1 MLAVI
6 SPAKNLD
13 YASPLVTV
21 RYSQPEFLDDAEE
34 LIEQLKLLA
43 PEEVGELMKLSK
55 KLSILNA
62 NRYQS
67 WRRPMTPADARPAIL
82 AFNGDVYVGL
92 DAKSLSETDFSYAQ
106 DHLRILSGLY
116 GLLKPLDLMQPYRLE
131 MGTPLV
137 TGRGAN
143 LYAFWGDKITQ
154 AVNNAVEQQDC
165 SVLVNLASSE
175 YSKSIRLDRLEA
187 TVVTPQFKDEKNG
200 RYKTISFF
208 AKKAR
213 GMMAAYL
220 IKNRI
225 ESPQGLTGFR
235 AAGYRFSEEESAE
248 NTPVF
253 LRDEVVRKH
262 L

>member
-1 MLAVI
+1 MLTVI

-13 YASPLVTV
+13 YASPLVTG
-21 RYSQPEFLDDAEE
+21 RYTQPEFLDDAEE

-43 PEEVGELMKLSK
+43 PEAIGDLMKLSE

-67 WRRPMTPADARPAIL
+67 WQRPFTPDDARPAIL
-82 AFNGDVYVGL
+82 AFNGDVYAGL
-92 DAKSLSETDFSYAQ
+92 DAKSLSEAEFSFAQ
-106 DHLRILSGLY
+106 RHLRILSGLY

-131 MGTPLV
+131 MGTALV
-137 TGRGAN
+137 TDRGNN

-154 AVNNAVEQQDC
+154 AVNKLLEQQDC
-165 SVLVNLASSE
+165 SILVNLASSE
-175 YSKSIRLDRLEA
+175 YFKSIRLHRLNA

-225 ESPQGLTGFR
+225 KSPEGLIGFD
-235 AAGYRFSEEESAE
+235 AAGYYFSEEESSE
-248 NTPVF
+248 SKPVF
-253 LRDEVVRKH
+253 LRDEVARQN

>member
-13 YASPLVTV
+13 YTSPLITA

-34 LIEQLKLLA
+34 LIEQLKSLA
-43 PEEVGELMKLSK
+43 PEEVGELMNLSEKLA
-55 KLSILNA
+55 ILNA

-67 WRRPMTPADARPAIL
+67 WRRPLIPGDARPAIL
-82 AFNGDVYVGL
+82 AFNGDVYAGL
-92 DAKSLSETDFSYAQ
+92 NAKSLKEADFSYAQ

-116 GLLKPLDLMQPYRLE
+116 GLLKPLDLMQAYRLE

-137 TGRGAN
+137 TDRGNN
-143 LYAFWGDKITQ
+143 LYAFWGEKITE
-154 AVNNAVEQQDC
+154 AINNAVEQLGC

-175 YSKSIRLDRLEA
+175 YFKSIRRDRLNA

-200 RYKTISFF
+200 HYKTISFF

-220 IKNRI
+220 IKNRT
-225 ESPQGLTGFR
+225 ESPEGVTGFR
-235 AAGYRFSEEESAE
+235 AAGYRFSEEESSE
-248 NTPVF
+248 TEPVF
-253 LRDEVVRKH
+253 LRDEAAR
-262 L
+262 